1 MSIAFMSV
9 AFGRI
14 PGMPIKLAV
23 PTWIAERHLS
33 PGSQAARDRYRH

>member
-1 MSIAFMSV
+1 MNIAFMSV

-23 PTWIAERHLS
+23 PIWDLARQGS
-33 PGSQAARDRYRH
+33 PELQRARDGYRH